1 MTKYLHV
8 IFLLFMKKKIYIYI
22 SRSLIAF
29 SSFFKTYKTMASLP
43 TPITPVTSVTPA
55 TPTTTAAPVKTEK
68 RKLGKP

>member
-1 MTKYLHV
+1 
-8 IFLLFMKKKIYIYI
+8 
-22 SRSLIAF
+22 
-29 SSFFKTYKTMASLP
+29 MASLP